1 MQYDVELIHDIEEL
15 VGKKLEE
22 YKVDEDKVL
31 KGITKVCLLF
41 EDEGLRVP
49 FRLE

>member
-1 MQYDVELIHDIEEL
+1 MELIHDIEEL

-31 KGITKVCLLF
+31 KGITKVCLQF
-41 EDEGLRVP
+41 EDRGLNVT
-49 FRLE
+49 FRLQ

>member
-1 MQYDVELIHDIEEL
+1 MELIHDIEEL

-31 KGITKVCLLF
+31 KGITKVCLLI
-41 EDEGLRVP
+41 EDVGLRVL
-49 FRLE
+49 FRSE